1 MEETYLMWLARVTL
15 HNTKKAFQ
23 LLGRFG
29 TAENVF
35 YAEPEEIRSA
45 LGNATKLADTILSQ
59 RDPEMLD
66 EWMIELEEKEISF
79 YSYFHPSYPYLLKQ
93 IYDPPLGIYVKG
105 VLPDDHID
113 KIGVIGARRCSQY
126 GASVAY
132 RITKDLGQTNV
143 IVVSG
148 MAKGID
154 AVAPY
159 RNRIISGLS
168 KLIVVIEAG
177 KRSGTLIT
185 ADLALENGRDVF
197 VLPGNVTSK
206 LSEGTN
212 NLIKQGCPI
221 ITESGDILEELGISY
236 QEKEKTRFYEK
247 VEEKLTPEEREIYEK
262 ITEATPVTAEELS
275 RMLDKPIQDI
285 QYVLSL
291 LEITGYIRK
300 LQQAGYV
307 RS

>member
-105 VLPDDHID
+105 VLP
-113 KIGVIGARRCSQY
+113 R
-126 GASVAY
+126 
-132 RITKDLGQTNV
+132 
-143 IVVSG
+143 
-148 MAKGID
+148 
-154 AVAPY
+154 
-159 RNRIISGLS
+159 
-168 KLIVVIEAG
+168 
-177 KRSGTLIT
+177 
-185 ADLALENGRDVF
+185 
-197 VLPGNVTSK
+197 
-206 LSEGTN
+206 
-212 NLIKQGCPI
+212 
-221 ITESGDILEELGISY
+221 
-236 QEKEKTRFYEK
+236 
-247 VEEKLTPEEREIYEK
+247 
-262 ITEATPVTAEELS
+262 
-275 RMLDKPIQDI
+275 
-285 QYVLSL
+285 
-291 LEITGYIRK
+291 
-300 LQQAGYV
+300 
-307 RS
+307 

>member
-1 MEETYLMWLARVTL
+1 M
-15 HNTKKAFQ
+15 
-23 LLGRFG
+23 
-29 TAENVF
+29 
-35 YAEPEEIRSA
+35 
-45 LGNATKLADTILSQ
+45 
-59 RDPEMLD
+59 
-66 EWMIELEEKEISF
+66 
-79 YSYFHPSYPYLLKQ
+79 
-93 IYDPPLGIYVKG
+93 
-105 VLPDDHID
+105 
-113 KIGVIGARRCSQY
+113 
-126 GASVAY
+126 
-132 RITKDLGQTNV
+132 
-143 IVVSG
+143 
-148 MAKGID
+148 
-154 AVAPY
+154 
-159 RNRIISGLS
+159 
-168 KLIVVIEAG
+168 
-177 KRSGTLIT
+177 IT

-247 VEEKLTPEEREIYEK
+247 VEEKLTPEERENYEK
-262 ITEATPVTAEELS
+262 ITEATPVTAEELR